1 MTDTH
6 IELKNLTKSYGKQ
19 IIIHISQLS
28 IQKGEILSIIGPSG
42 IGKSTLLRMVAGLV
56 EYESGD
62 IFIDG
67 HSMNSIS
74 PQQRPV
80 VYMFQE
86 SLLFPHMNLLDNVT
100 FGLKMA
106 KVKKK
111 KRYPMGEYML
121 GKMGLEGLQERF
133 PHEISGG
140 QKQRVALARSL
151 IVKPKVLLLDEPF
164 SNLDSELR
172 KDTRRWMKRLLKEEG
187 MTVLFVTHDLEE
199 AMAMGDRVAILGE
212 GSLQQVASPKELY
225 DSPKNRFVSS
235 FLQSGIWINDCFI
248 VGSRLS
254 ILEGRPTGIEN
265 VWEVEVIETFY
276 QGGSYH
282 LVVSLSGSNELLTIE
297 ANKKVEIGSI
307 IYLQEK

>member
-6 IELKNLTKSYGKQ
+6 IELKNLTKSYDKQ
-19 IIIHISQLS
+19 IIINISQLS
-28 IQKGEILSIIGPSG
+28 IEKGEILSIIGPSG

-56 EYESGD
+56 EYAGD
-62 IFIDG
+62 IYIDG
-67 HSMNSIS
+67 HSMNGIS

-111 KRYPMGEYML
+111 KRYQMGEYML

-225 DSPKNRFVSS
+225 DSPKNRFVSG
-235 FLQSGIWINDCFI
+235 FLQSGIWLSDRFI
-248 VGSRLS
+248 AGNRLS
-254 ILEGRPTGIEN
+254 ISERKPITVEN
-265 VWEVEVIETFY
+265 VWEGEVIETFY
-276 QGGSYH
+276 QGGNYH
-282 LVVSLSGSNELLTIE
+282 LVVCFLGSNEWLTIQ
-297 ANKKVEIGSI
+297 ANKKVDIGSTI
-307 IYLQEK
+307 FLHEK

>member
-1 MTDTH
+1 MQKPY
-6 IELKNLTKSYGKQ
+6 IELKN
-19 IIIHISQLS
+19 IIKTYDNQLVIDISQMS
-28 IQKGEILSIIGPSG
+28 IKKGEILSIIGPSG

-56 EYESGD
+56 GYDSGE
-62 IFIDG
+62 ITIDG
-67 HSMNSIS
+67 HSMSNIS

-86 SLLFPHMNLLDNVT
+86 SLLFPHLNLLNNVT

-106 KVKKK
+106 RVKK
-111 KRYPMGEYML
+111 RIRNQVGIAML
-121 GKMGLEGLQERF
+121 ERMGLKGLTERY

-199 AMAMGDRVAILGE
+199 AMAIGDRVAILGD
-212 GSLQQVASPKELY
+212 GKLQQIANPKELY
-225 DSPKNRFVSS
+225 DSPKIQYVTN
-235 FLQSGIWINDCFI
+235 FLQSGIWKNNKFI
-248 VGSRLS
+248 AVNRLFFT
-254 ILEGRPTGIEN
+254 EDRPLGKQN
-265 VWEVEVIETFY
+265 MWKGEVIETFY
-276 QGGSYH
+276 K
-282 LVVSLSGSNELLTIE
+282 SGNYQ
-297 ANKKVEIGSI
+297 IGRASCR
-307 IYLQEK
+307 ERV